1 MKPAR
6 NCVGRAGAWGE
17 QEGGCGRARDRG
29 ASCAPSVTT
38 APQRI
43 PSRLV
48 GPRRVCAKPRVY
60 SLTPALSKG
69 VSSCTRA
76 LKPMLITSSRPQFAS
91 SSPVRGR
98 KGSDASTTSTSCSS
112 FVRRKTAALRVSH
125 SRLIPSATSSSA
137 GTDWFPGR
145 RPPSRRS
152 SSSHCWITISS
163 PGRNS
168 GRRQACVRARPRH
181 WRPTAACH
189 ADAVPAGTGHG
200 RTLKR
205 VCRVDACLRATR
217 ACALQLC
224 ARPCPIDPR
233 RRWQP

>member
-1 MKPAR
+1 MKQAR

-76 LKPMLITSSRPQFAS
+76 LKPMLITSSRPQLFAS
-91 SSPVRGR
+91 ARLYVDGRDRMHRRLVLVVVVLYGAKPQRCGYPIPVSSHRRHLLQLGQIGFPAVVPHPGGR
-98 KGSDASTTSTSCSS
+98 
-112 FVRRKTAALRVSH
+112 R
-125 SRLIPSATSSSA
+125 RLIA
-137 GTDWFPGR
+137 GS
-145 RPPSRRS
+145 PSRRRAG
-152 SSSHCWITISS
+152 TAAAARRAYVQ
-163 PGRNS
+163 GR
-168 GRRQACVRARPRH
+168 GTGDQQPLAMRMRCRRVRATDVRSS
-181 WRPTAACH
+181 
-189 ADAVPAGTGHG
+189 
-200 RTLKR
+200 
-205 VCRVDACLRATR
+205 VCVGWTR
-217 ACALQLC
+217 AYVRPVRAPCNS
-224 ARPCPIDPR
+224 ARVR
-233 RRWQP
+233 VR